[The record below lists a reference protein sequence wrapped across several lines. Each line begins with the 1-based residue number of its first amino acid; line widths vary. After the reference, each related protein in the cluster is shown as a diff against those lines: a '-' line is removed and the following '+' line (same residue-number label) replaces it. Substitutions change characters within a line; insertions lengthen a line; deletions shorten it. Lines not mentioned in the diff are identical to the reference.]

1 MRVVIAGAGLS
12 GLACARELH
21 QHGASVRVF
30 ETNEY
35 VGGRASTE
43 ATSEGFLLDRGFQV
57 LLTAYPEAR
66 RLFDYQALGLGCFLP
81 GAIVRWGGRFHHLA
95 DPVRA
100 PQFLLPTLTAPIG
113 SLADKVRV
121 ARLWLESH
129 RSHFGDFTGPAF
141 STLTALHRRGFS
153 EQFIAR
159 FFKPF
164 FGGIFL
170 ESELATS
177 DRMFEFVFRMFARGH
192 AALPAGGMGALA
204 GALRSELPGDTVTLG
219 QRVSAL
225 IPGGVRLATGEEVV
239 ADRVVVATDGSTAA
253 ELIPGR
259 PSAPMRG
266 VYNLYFSAARSPLS
280 EPMLV
285 LNGEG
290 RGIVNNLAVPSDIAP
305 SYAPAGAALISV
317 TVLESSAG
325 GRTPA
330 ELEGFIRDDLTE
342 WFGTEVREWRY
353 LRGFHIV
360 RALPTQPAPLSSSG
374 SPQSTPTQHIEQCG
388 DYLLHGSIEGALSSG
403 RRTAQRILEAAG
415 SP

>member
-21 QHGASVRVF
+21 RQGASVRVF
-30 ETNEY
+30 EANEY

-66 RLFDYQALGLGCFLP
+66 RIFNYQALGLGCFLP

-100 PQFLLPTLTAPIG
+100 PQLLLPTLTAPIG
-113 SLADKVRV
+113 SLADKARV

-129 RSHFGDFTGPAF
+129 RSHFGDFSAPEC
-141 STLTALHRRGFS
+141 STLAALHRRGFS
-153 EQFIAR
+153 DQFIAR
-159 FFKPF
+159 FFRPF
-164 FGGIFL
+164 LGGIFL

-204 GALRSELPGDTVTLG
+204 GALRSELPGDMVTLG
-219 QRVSAL
+219 QSVTAL
-225 IPGGVRLATGEEVV
+225 IPGGVRLATGEEVA

-253 ELIPGR
+253 ALIPGR
-259 PSAPMRG
+259 PASPMRG
-266 VYNLYFSAARSPLS
+266 VYNLYFSASRSPLS

-317 TVLESSAG
+317 SVLESSAG
-325 GRTPA
+325 ERTPG
-330 ELEGFIRDDLTE
+330 ELEGFVRDELRE
-342 WFGTEVREWRY
+342 WFGADVREWRY

-360 RALPTQPAPLSSSG
+360 RALPTQPASLCSSG
-374 SPQSTPTQHIEQCG
+374 TGRSTPELHIEQCG

-403 RRTAQRILEAAG
+403 RRTAERILGAGG